1 VGSLCGIL
9 RRFGLWR
16 PIADRV
22 QALPERHMASEAE
35 SSPLYA
41 PNKWVPARLLM
52 KLPLRLAL
60 AEWEKSIV
68 LAFR

>member
-1 VGSLCGIL
+1 
-9 RRFGLWR
+9 
-16 PIADRV
+16 
-22 QALPERHMASEAE
+22 MASEAE

-60 AEWEKSIV
+60 AEWEKSIA